1 MQKHDPATPKQAN
14 RSSTLHARR
23 WELCGGCIQRRLRQ
37 APWMVSQL
45 QRQSAAHIQIGRTKV
60 ADMAEEPSAG
70 ERERLWAAWL
80 KENPLYQGQQE
91 KTARTLHCSTKNLT
105 GRHIQLA
112 VRNSWWASLP
122 RRLAGAMVHGSL
134 QLAIAPPAFPTRRLV
149 FSTCLAEACGFARA
163 GSALGRDAAAPGRCR
178 HCSVLDWQPTRR

>member
-1 MQKHDPATPKQAN
+1 VQKHGPATPKTEPENGNTPDRICLPKVELVGWCPIQASAAHYHGMQVGAQAN

-45 QRQSAAHIQIGRTKV
+45 QRQSAAHIQIGRRKV
-60 ADMAEEPSAG
+60 AVMAEEPSAG

-80 KENPLYQGQQE
+80 KENPRYQGQQE
-91 KTARTLHCSTKNLT
+91 KIARTLHCSTKNLT
-105 GRHIQLA
+105 GRQIQLA

-122 RRLAGAMVHGSL
+122 RRLARVIIPESL
-134 QLAIAPPAFPTRRLV
+134 PLA
-149 FSTCLAEACGFARA
+149 TCPR
-163 GSALGRDAAAPGRCR
+163 
-178 HCSVLDWQPTRR
+178 